1 MSDKV
6 YKTIELTGTSKTSM
20 EEAVNNAVNRAHKT
34 LRHLRWFQVTDTRG
48 HIEDGEIV
56 HWQVTVKIGMTIE
69 D

>member
-1 MSDKV
+1 MSDNV